1 MMRMLLLLLLDAEE
15 AAEAAEAA
23 GKKLAMMVAEDD
35 GEMKLV
41 AACWKADAIR
51 AVEEPNFGDRIA
63 THTS

>member
-1 MMRMLLLLLLDAEE
+1 MLLLLLDAE
-15 AAEAAEAA
+15 EAAEAA

>member
-1 MMRMLLLLLLDAEE
+1 MMRMLLLLLDAE
-15 AAEAAEAA
+15 EAAEAA

>member
-1 MMRMLLLLLLDAEE
+1 MMRMLLLLLLDAE
-15 AAEAAEAA
+15 EAAEAA